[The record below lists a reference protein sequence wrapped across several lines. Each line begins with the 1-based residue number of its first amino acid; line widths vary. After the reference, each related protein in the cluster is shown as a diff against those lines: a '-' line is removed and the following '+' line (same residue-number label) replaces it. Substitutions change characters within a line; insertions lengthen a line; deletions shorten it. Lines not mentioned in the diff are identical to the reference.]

1 LSFFGSAS
9 VKHPFC
15 RSAAEHVP
23 NKTPK
28 KDIKLDKTGQIHTF
42 MPTQT
47 KFSYLYNGYKI
58 LTIRHDRKKEILN
71 IETLEMFERLIN
83 LDAKPYD
90 IDMMVMPGTLEDK
103 HKNCETI
110 PALRRQFNLIY
121 LLLEGE
127 HDVKL
132 GADHLQLNPNDLV
145 IVPESML
152 YASDHIKNC
161 KGYCIH
167 FKSEFLKPQLAK
179 TLTEEFPYF
188 HFDAPHII
196 NLTPEESE
204 IIQASFRNIIQE
216 YNRFS
221 PEKNF
226 LLCNLILILLLR
238 VREIYR
244 TRVKELN
251 KNNSRSEQL
260 ANGFKL
266 LVEKHFIENRSV
278 NDYAAI
284 LHITPKHLS
293 EVVSKTLGRPPLQ
306 IIHDILL
313 LEAKV
318 QLRATDK
325 SVSEI
330 AYLLKFD
337 DPSHFTHFVKKRTGL
352 SPQELRKEL

>member
-1 LSFFGSAS
+1 MIMN
-9 VKHPFC
+9 KH
-15 RSAAEHVP
+15 
-23 NKTPK
+23 T
-28 KDIKLDKTGQIHTF
+28 
-42 MPTQT
+42 
-47 KFSYLYNGYKI
+47 I
-58 LTIRHDRKKEILN
+58 LRNRKKEILN

-83 LDAKPYD
+83 RDSKSYAL
-90 IDMMVMPGTLEDK
+90 DMMVMPGTLEDK

-145 IVPESML
+145 IVPENTL

-161 KGYCIH
+161 RGYCIH
-167 FKSEFLKPQLAK
+167 FKPEFLKSQFARP
-179 TLTEEFPYF
+179 LTEEFPYF

-196 NLTPEESE
+196 NLNQQESE
-204 IIQASFRNIIQE
+204 IIQSAFKNIIEE
-216 YNRFS
+216 YDRSS
-221 PEKNF
+221 PEKNS

-244 TRVKELN
+244 TRVKEL
-251 KNNSRSEQL
+251 KKSISRHEQL
-260 ANGFKL
+260 ANSFKL
-266 LVEKHFIENRSV
+266 LVEKHFIETRTVSE
-278 NDYAAI
+278 YAEMLCI
-284 LHITPKHLS
+284 SPKHLS
-293 EVVSKTLGRPPLQ
+293 EVVRDTFGRPPLQ

-330 AYLLKFD
+330 AYYLKFD
-337 DPSHFTHFVKKRTGL
+337 DQPHFTNFIKKRTGT
-352 SPQELRKEL
+352 SPQEFRKKI